1 MKISKAGI
9 DFIIGFEGFSAKAR
23 KCVST
28 EKYYTIG
35 YGHYGA
41 DVKKD
46 DTITKEEARK
56 LLESDLLSFEK
67 KVSKYDSKY
76 DFNQNEFDALVSFA
90 YNVGNIDQLTAKGT
104 RSREKI
110 AECMLRYNK
119 SGGKVLNGLVKRR
132 EAESKLF
139 LSKLFLSSVST
150 SNYYPKYVG
159 NSNNIDMVLKA
170 IGVSDKYI
178 GSWTCRKPIAN
189 NNGISNYTG
198 SMEHNLKLISLAKS
212 GKLKRV

>member
-9 DFIIGFEGFSAKAR
+9 DFIIGFEGFSAKAC
-23 KCVST
+23 KCVNT

-35 YGHYGA
+35 YGHYGS

-56 LLESDLLSFEK
+56 LLEADLLSFEK

-90 YNVGNIDQLTAKGT
+90 YNVGNIDQLTANGT
-104 RSREKI
+104 RSRDKI
-110 AECMLRYNK
+110 SECMLRYNK
-119 SGGKVLNGLVKRR
+119 SGGKVLNGLTKRR
-132 EAESKLF
+132 KAERDLF
-139 LSKLFLSSVST
+139 LTKVFTSYYSKYNGNST
-150 SNYYPKYVG
+150 SVD
-159 NSNNIDMVLKA
+159 IVLKS
-170 IGVSDKYI
+170 IGVESKYI

-189 NNGISNYTG
+189 RNGISNYTG
-198 SMEHNLKLISLAKS
+198 TIEQNLKLISLAKS